1 MTNAVK
7 LFNIVVATIQ
17 AALDA
22 EFVLTAK
29 VVMAECLRD
38 ALVVSV
44 VVVVVVVVV
53 CVCRGVH
60 VWLANSLSLLLSI
73 RSCVMWAWPRVRKRL

>member
-7 LFNIVVATIQ
+7 LFNCVVATIQ

-44 VVVVVVVVV
+44 LVVVVVSV
-53 CVCRGVH
+53 CVEGCMCGLLTH
-60 VWLANSLSLLLSI
+60 CCCCCPSDLA
-73 RSCVMWAWPRVRKRL
+73 

>member
-7 LFNIVVATIQ
+7 LFNFVVATIQ

-44 VVVVVVVVV
+44 VGCCC

-73 RSCVMWAWPRVRKRL
+73 RSCVMWAWLRVRKRL